1 MMPGGPSDDGSP
13 VTTMRKCGLMRSA
26 AMALP
31 LLLITGCGT
40 LSSSI
45 VAQVPTSGPI
55 QQGDQVSVNRED
67 QFIRVIARG
76 PSPGMTPA
84 EIVQGFLDA
93 SASFDGDHAVARQ
106 YLSDE
111 ANVLW
116 DPSKGV
122 AVYEGTGT
130 LSASGSEVTLSASQA
145 GRISLIGHY
154 DVAAPGTELVSTFNL
169 VRDEGEWRIGRAP
182 PGLVLSLADVDR
194 SFRSLS
200 VYFFDPTFSTLVPD
214 PRMVPVLGPGQAT
227 TLVKYLVDGPSDWLL
242 PAVRTGFPNGVGL
255 GIESVPI
262 QSGVAVVDLTPNAQL
277 AGDSARQA
285 LSQQLIWTLRQ
296 VPDVAAVSI
305 TALGQPLSVPGVAS
319 PQPRDSWPGVDPGGV
334 PPGSSGYVARSG
346 SVERLITGGTRPV
359 LGGAGDG
366 QVSFID
372 VAVSRASDFI
382 AGIDAQGSLWR
393 GPLGPGRPLSELVSG
408 ASLSNPVFDRSG
420 VLWVVDADDG
430 LGVVRPDGTRA
441 SIRVSGLEGRTIIR
455 SATPSRD
462 GTRAAL
468 VVQSGPRTS
477 LLLGRIV
484 RSGPGGDI
492 TIDDPIRVE
501 SKLTEVVDVGWSGAD
516 SIAVLGS
523 VGAGE
528 LEVFDI
534 DLARGS
540 VTPLGAPEA
549 PVSIAAAPGLPMLVG
564 GADGLVYEL
573 NAGSWRSRANGTS
586 PAYPN

>member
-1 MMPGGPSDDGSP
+1 MTAALSDRRV
-13 VTTMRKCGLMRSA
+13 VTSTVSLFLVLVVA
-26 AMALP
+26 
-31 LLLITGCGT
+31 GCGT
-40 LSSSI
+40 MSSSI

-55 QQGDQVSVNRED
+55 QQGEQISTNRED

-76 PSPGMTPA
+76 PVAGMTSS

-106 YLSDE
+106 YLTND
-111 ANVLW
+111 ANRLW
-116 DPSKGV
+116 DPSTGV
-122 AVYEGTGT
+122 AVYEGAGAITAYGY
-130 LSASGSEVTLSASQA
+130 EVTLTASEA
-145 GRISLIGHY
+145 GRISSIGHY
-154 DVAAPGTELVSTFNL
+154 DVAAPGTELKAPFSL
-169 VRDEGEWRIGRAP
+169 VKEQGEWRINRAP
-182 PGLVLSLADVDR
+182 QGLILSLADVDR

-214 PRMVPVLGPGQAT
+214 PRMIPVLGPGQAT
-227 TLVKYLVDGPSDWLL
+227 TLVKDLVFGPSEWLL

-262 QSGVAVVDLTPNAQL
+262 VSGVAVVDLTPDVRL

-285 LSQQLIWTLRQ
+285 LSQQLVWTLRQ
-296 VPDVAAVSI
+296 VPGVSDVSI
-305 TALGQPLSVPGVAS
+305 TALGQPLSVPGVSA
-319 PQPRDSWPGVDPGGV
+319 PQPRDSWPGVDPGGL
-334 PPGSSGYVARSG
+334 PPGSSGFVARSD
-346 SVERLITGGTRPV
+346 SVVRLSVGGAKPV
-359 LGGAGDG
+359 LGGAGEG
-366 QVSFID
+366 QVSFVD
-372 VAVSRASDFI
+372 MAVSRASDFI
-382 AGIDAQGSLWR
+382 AGIDPQGILWR
-393 GPLGPGRPLSELVSG
+393 GPLGPGRPLTELLTEG
-408 ASLSNPVFDRSG
+408 NLAHPVFDRSG
-420 VLWVVDADDG
+420 VLWVVDAEEG
-430 LGVVRPDGTRA
+430 LILVRPDGTLA
-441 SIRVSGLEGRTIIR
+441 SIRVSGLEPRARIR

-484 RSGPGGDI
+484 RSGPGGEI

-523 VGAGE
+523 VEAGF

-540 VTPLGAPEA
+540 VTALGAPEA

-564 GADGLVYEL
+564 GADGQVYEL
-573 NAGSWRSRANGTS
+573 SAGTWRTRTNGTA

>member
-1 MMPGGPSDDGSP
+1 MIRGSL
-13 VTTMRKCGLMRSA
+13 VARLGLVGA
-26 AMALP
+26 AVP
-31 LLLITGCGT
+31 LMLLAGCGT
-40 LSSSI
+40 MSSSI

-55 QQGDQVSVNRED
+55 QQGDQISTDRED

-84 EIVQGFLDA
+84 DIVQGFLDA

-106 YLSDE
+106 YLTDQ
-111 ANVLW
+111 ANRLW
-116 DPSKGV
+116 DPSSGV
-122 AVYEGTGT
+122 AVYEGAGAVSAFGGRAT
-130 LSASGSEVTLSASQA
+130 LSASEA
-145 GRISLIGHY
+145 GRISAIGHY
-154 DVAAPGTELVSTFNL
+154 DVSAPGSELRSAFDL
-169 VRDEGEWRIGRAP
+169 VREDDEWRISRAP
-182 PGLVLSLADVDR
+182 SGLILSLADVDR

-227 TLVKYLVDGPSDWLL
+227 TLVKYLVDGPSEWLL
-242 PAVRTGFPNGVGL
+242 PAVRTGFPDGVGL

-262 QSGVAVVDLTPNAQL
+262 ESGVAVVDLTPNAQL

-305 TALGQPLSVPGVAS
+305 TSLGQPLSVPGVAS

-334 PPGSSGYVARSG
+334 PPGSSGYVARSS
-346 SVERLITGGTRPV
+346 SVARLFAGTTRPV
-359 LGGAGDG
+359 LGGAGEG
-366 QVSFID
+366 QVSFVDI
-372 VAVSRASDFI
+372 AVSRASDFI
-382 AGIDAQGSLWR
+382 AGIDAQGGLWR
-393 GPLGPGRPLSELVSG
+393 GPLGPGRPLTQLVAG

-420 VLWVVDADDG
+420 VLWVIDADEG
-430 LGVVRPDGTRA
+430 LGLVRPDGTRA
-441 SIRVSGLEGRTIIR
+441 TIRVTGLEGRTIIR

-484 RSGPGGDI
+484 RSGPGGEI
-492 TIDDPIRVE
+492 SIDDPIRVE
-501 SKLTEVVDVGWSGAD
+501 SKLTEVIDVAWSGAD

-523 VGAGE
+523 VEAGA

-540 VTPLGAPEA
+540 VAALGSPEA
-549 PVSIAAAPGLPMLVG
+549 PVSLAAAPGLPMLVG
-564 GADGLVYEL
+564 GADGQVYEL